1 MQSQKP
7 QYDLCSFSKQ
17 TIQYHNNLSLCPTS
31 NSEEAE
37 VEQFYEKLKVVLEW
51 TLLKI
56 VLLIIRGL
64 ECKSK
69 KSRNTCS
76 NKQIWPWS
84 TEWSREKAHRVLPR
98 ERTGH
103 RKHPLPTTQE
113 KTLHTDITR
122 WLTLKSDWLYSLQ
135 PKMEKLYTLRKNKTG
150 SWLWLRPWTPYCQIQ
165 TEMEESRENH

>member
-31 NSEEAE
+31 NSEGAE

-98 ERTGH
+98 ERASH
-103 RKHPLPTTQE
+103 SKHPLLISQE
-113 KTLHTDITR
+113 RTLHLDITG
-122 WLTLKSDWLYSLQ
+122 WSIPKTDWLYFLQ
-135 PKMEKLYTLRKNKTG
+135 PKMEKLYTVSKNKIKC
-150 SWLWLRPWTPYCQIQ
+150 WLWLRLWTYCKIQ
-165 TEMEESRENH
+165 T

>member
-69 KSRNTCS
+69 KSRNTWS
-76 NKQIWPWS
+76 NRQIWPWS
-84 TEWSREKAHRVLPR
+84 TKWSRAKANRVVQR
-98 ERTGH
+98 EHTGH
-103 RKHPLPTTQE
+103 SKHPLPTTQ
-113 KTLHTDITR
+113 KTLHMNITR
-122 WLTLKSDWLYSLQ
+122 WSTPKSDWLYSSQ
-135 PKMEKLYTLRKNKTG
+135 PKMEKLYTASKNKTR
-150 SWLWLRPWTPYCQIQ
+150 SWLWLRPWNPYYQI
-165 TEMEESRENH
+165 

>member
-84 TEWSREKAHRVLPR
+84 TEWSRAKANWVLPR

-103 RKHPLPTTQE
+103 SKHPLPTTQE
-113 KTLHTDITR
+113 KALHINITR
-122 WLTLKSDWLYSLQ
+122 RPTPKSGWLYSLQ
-135 PKMEKLYTLRKNKTG
+135 PKMEKLCTVSKKKDQEWTVAQITNSSLPKSDLNWRK
-150 SWLWLRPWTPYCQIQ
+150 
-165 TEMEESRENH
+165 